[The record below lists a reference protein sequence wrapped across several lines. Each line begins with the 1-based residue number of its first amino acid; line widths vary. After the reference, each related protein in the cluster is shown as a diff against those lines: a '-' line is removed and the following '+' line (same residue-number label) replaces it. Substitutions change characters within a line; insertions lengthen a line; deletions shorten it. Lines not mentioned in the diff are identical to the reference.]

1 MEEDNSELLKDSKWM
16 EEDEQV
22 LKQWADISQCYKW
35 MHSKAYNKYYKI
47 YLSMTIPVIIISTLT
62 GTANFAQEQLPIE
75 YRNYFL
81 MGVGAFNILVGIIS
95 TIMQF
100 IKVGELKEAHSVSS
114 KSWDKFCRNLQLE
127 LVKNPDDRSDK
138 NTMMDIA
145 KKEFDRLIESSPDI
159 PSDVVKIFTF
169 QFKNHK
175 DLFKPDICDN
185 LIPTPIYRRKENVKE
200 AVPLLSDPKIEVREK
215 FKEKNGRYPTEEELN
230 DILLIDV

>member
-1 MEEDNSELLKDSKWM
+1 MEENNEVLLKDSKWM
-16 EEDEQV
+16 EEDELV

-47 YLSMTIPVIIISTLT
+47 FLSMTIPVIIISTLT

-100 IKVGELKEAHSVSS
+100 IKVGELKESHSVSS
-114 KSWDKFCRNLQLE
+114 KNWDKFCRNLQLE
-127 LVKNPDDRSDK
+127 LVKNPNDRSDK
-138 NTMMDIA
+138 KTMMEMA

-159 PSDVVKIFTF
+159 PSNIVKLFTIQF
-169 QFKNHK
+169 QNHK

-185 LIPTPIYRRKENVKE
+185 LIPTPIYKRKEIIKDV
-200 AVPLLSDPKIEVREK
+200 VPLLRDPKNDIKEK
-215 FKEKNGRYPTEEELN
+215 FKEKNGRYPTDEELN
-230 DILLIDV
+230 EILLIDV